1 MLLNETCCPK
11 VSILVPL
18 YNQEKY
24 FGKCIRSICKQT
36 YKNLEI
42 IVVNDGST
50 DRSLEILQ
58 QWAKKDNRIKVVD
71 KKNEGLIMARFD
83 AYRMATGEFVTPVD
97 SDDYL
102 PENAIEILVGHMI
115 EKNVDLVQGS
125 VTRVLGFLKKKYNSH
140 GENDFPFNQVVSQ
153 PELFDKYYIT
163 FFGKGYFPIIM
174 CSKLYRKSVIDKA
187 MKKTKLCSSDFPFV
201 GEDHYF
207 NMKLFPF
214 VKSMYMTDETV
225 YYYRYGGMSTSHF
238 SPTYPSLFTLSDER
252 LKLLD
257 HYQLTDGYRSLY
269 FEYCNTVYYHAQQL
283 IKFKH
288 ASMEDVI
295 CFFKDESSKRILM
308 PRMIDHF
315 NNNETTNRRVQLM
328 VKQDFEG
335 MYDLVTA
342 ELKSKQRSIKAIC
355 KRLFMRFLD
364 LFV

>member
-42 IVVNDGST
+42 IVVNDGSS

-58 QWAKKDNRIKVVD
+58 QWAKKDNRIKVID

-153 PELFDKYYIT
+153 PELFDKYYLN
-163 FFGKGYFPIIM
+163 FFGKGCFPITIWA
-174 CSKLYRKSVIDKA
+174 KLYRKSVVDRA
-187 MKKTKLCSSDFPFV
+187 MMQTKLCSSDFPFV
-201 GEDHYF
+201 GEDHFF
-207 NMKLFPF
+207 NMKIFPF
-214 VKSMYMTDETV
+214 LSSMYMTDEIV
-225 YYYRYGGMSTSHF
+225 YCYRYGGMSTAHF
-238 SPTYPSLFTLSDER
+238 SPTYPALFKLSDIR
-252 LKLLD
+252 LGLLD
-257 HYQLTDGYRSLY
+257 HYKLNAGYRPLF

-283 IKFKH
+283 IRFKK
-288 ASMEDVI
+288 AAKPYVMN
-295 CFFKDESSKRILM
+295 FFKEELSKRALV
-308 PRMIDHF
+308 PRMIEHF

-328 VKQDFEG
+328 VKQDYEG
-335 MYDLVTA
+335 MYDLTAA
-342 ELKSKQRSIKAIC
+342 ELKAKQRSIKAIC
-355 KRLFMRFLD
+355 KCVCMRFLD
-364 LFV
+364 LF